1 MSSNYHLIEKG
12 THIIID
18 ISEIENIEILKYTDS
33 IIKILDEI
41 INKFNLNVVNKAI
54 HQFEPFGVTGVYVL
68 SESHLSIHTFVEE
81 RKVAMDLYTCRT
93 FNEPVKIINFIKK
106 LFDNSSESS
115 SSFSNITYRIIER

>member
-18 ISEIENIEILKYTDS
+18 ISEIENIEILKYTNS
-33 IIKILDEI
+33 IIEILDKI
-41 INKFNLNVVNKAI
+41 IHEFDLNVVNKAI

-93 FNEPVKIINFIKK
+93 FNEPMKIINFIKK
-106 LFDNSSESS
+106 LFDDS
-115 SSFSNITYRIIER
+115 SSFSSSNINYRIIER

>member
-12 THIIID
+12 THIIIY
-18 ISEIENIEILKYTDS
+18 ISEIENIEILKYTNS
-33 IIKILDEI
+33 IIEILDKI
-41 INKFNLNVVNKAI
+41 IHEFDLNVVNKAI

-93 FNEPVKIINFIKK
+93 FNEPMKIINFIKK
-106 LFDNSSESS
+106 LFDDS
-115 SSFSNITYRIIER
+115 SSFSSSNINYRIIER

>member
-18 ISEIENIEILKYTDS
+18 ISKIENIEILKYTDT
-33 IIKILDEI
+33 ITEILDKI
-41 INKFNLNVVNKAI
+41 INEFNLHVVIKAI

-81 RKVAMDLYTCRT
+81 RKVAMDLYTCRI
-93 FNEPVKIINFIKK
+93 FNDPIKIINFIKK
-106 LFDNSSESS
+106 LFDNNNDNSSIT
-115 SSFSNITYRIIER
+115 ITYKIIER